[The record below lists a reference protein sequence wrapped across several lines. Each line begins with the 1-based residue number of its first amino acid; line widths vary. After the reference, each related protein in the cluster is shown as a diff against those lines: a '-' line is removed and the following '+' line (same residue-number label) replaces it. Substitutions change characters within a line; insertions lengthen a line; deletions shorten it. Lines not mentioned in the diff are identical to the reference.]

1 MRVLPPVGASAS
13 PYELRRSRHLARRA
27 SEKLAQS
34 STSDKNTHYLLRY
47 LSDYLQSSIM
57 SEHLLLTCDGKHALK
72 MVFDLLKT
80 IDKREC
86 VALAA
91 YTCPDVAVA
100 AVSAGFKIRL
110 FDVDPESL
118 LPIPASIADHELKEC
133 AAVIVSNLYGFPDDL
148 DQWRALRSRH
158 DFVIIDDAC
167 QALRSRRDGKIVGSC
182 PDTVGILSGGRGKA
196 LSGIGGGAILFSAIH
211 GGPARFASGPP
222 KQAHAVSDCA
232 APDSASLQVR
242 LSAAL
247 EERSAGSIGR
257 QELETGPVRYAQ
269 DILKS
274 WLQWFFSKPVAFRL
288 PASLPFLRLG
298 ETHCEMELKETPL
311 SELMLLHMATQLRL
325 LSRSSIRLLTNSERW
340 KSILKLDAVR
350 HVYADR
356 QPDLL
361 EGKGPERAGRTRI
374 VPLRY
379 PVILDP
385 KLRRE
390 SLIRL
395 KQAGLGANESYP
407 KPVAEFVALKS
418 FIRPSECPG
427 AAQLA
432 ESILTLPLHSSVLEA
447 DMTAT
452 RNIFEE
458 ILSC

>member
-13 PYELRRSRHLARRA
+13 PYEVRRSRHLARSS
-27 SEKLAQS
+27 SEKLAQF
-34 STSDKNTHYLLRY
+34 STSDRNTHYLLRY
-47 LSDYLQSSIM
+47 LSEYLQISIM
-57 SEHLLLTCDGKHALK
+57 SERVLLTCDGKHALK
-72 MVFDLLKT
+72 MVFDLMKT

-100 AVSAGFKIRL
+100 AVSAGFKICL

-118 LPIPASIADHELKEC
+118 LPIPASIADDELKEC
-133 AAVIVSNLYGFPDDL
+133 AAVVLSNLYGFPDDL
-148 DQWRALRSRH
+148 DQWRALRSRY

-167 QALRSRRDGKIVGSC
+167 QALRSRRDGKVVGSC
-182 PDTVGILSGGRGKA
+182 ADTVGILSGGRGKA
-196 LSGIGGGAILFSAIH
+196 LSGIGGGAVLFSAAKSRETS
-211 GGPARFASGPP
+211 P
-222 KQAHAVSDCA
+222 QAGCTEQAWSR
-232 APDSASLQVR
+232 PDSSSLQAR
-242 LSAAL
+242 LSVAL
-247 EERSAGSIGR
+247 EERFATSNRR
-257 QELETGPVRYAQ
+257 QELETGPVRYAK

-274 WLQWFFSKPVAFRL
+274 WLQWFFSKPAAFRL

-298 ETHCEMELKETPL
+298 ETHCEMHLEETPL
-311 SELMLLHMATQLRL
+311 SEWVLLHMVTQLRL

-340 KSILKLDAVR
+340 KSILTMDAIR
-350 HVYADR
+350 HVYTER

-361 EGKGPERAGRTRI
+361 GGKGPERAGRTRI

-407 KPVAEFVALKS
+407 KPVAEFVALNS

-432 ESILTLPLHSSVLEA
+432 ESILTLPLHSSVLET

-452 RNIFEE
+452 KRIFEE
-458 ILSC
+458 IISC